1 MTPDMTEVDLQ
12 IDEAWRRFRLALGD
26 TLAELEGQVV
36 VTLPRPEATVP
47 VRVIVTGHDGRLV
60 TEFAGLNGREVV
72 PWRPVAAIDAREADR
87 LVAEIESAART
98 RYGAVHPSF
107 LTVEPDIGC
116 SPKLP
121 PATEA
126 VDDEPV
132 QPSDPGQLRQLI
144 ARALTPL
151 LGELPAVDDDGDLV
165 VAFHD
170 IPVWVLPNETA
181 PVVHI
186 LTVVDARDSDPD
198 ALAKVTDDLN
208 ASIGLVKFTSS
219 GHELTIVAELPAVPF
234 VSSQLRSL
242 FQHAATVMSD
252 VVSEL
257 DERLAEYDG
266 HHRHDTP

>member
-1 MTPDMTEVDLQ
+1 MSEVDLQ
-12 IDEAWRRFRLALGD
+12 IEEAWRRFRLALGD
-26 TLAELEGQVV
+26 TLAGLDGQVV
-36 VTLPRPEATVP
+36 VTLPRPDATVP
-47 VRVIVTGHDGRLV
+47 VRIIVSGHDGRLV
-60 TEFAGLNGREVV
+60 SEFAGLNGREVV
-72 PWRPVAAIDAREADR
+72 PWRPVASIGARDADR

-107 LTVEPDIGC
+107 LSVEPDVGWA
-116 SPKLP
+116 PQP
-121 PATEA
+121 EA
-126 VDDEPV
+126 VIEAADDEPV
-132 QPSDPGQLRQLI
+132 QPSDADQLRQLI
-144 ARALTPL
+144 AKALTPL
-151 LGELPAVDDDGDLV
+151 IGERPDVDDDGDLV

-170 IPVWVLPNETA
+170 IPVWVMPNETA

-208 ASIGLVKFTSS
+208 ASIGLVKFTSR

-242 FQHAATVMSD
+242 FQHAATVMAD

-257 DERLAEYDG
+257 DDRLAEYDG